1 VTSPLFAAYRLI
13 RAADRQLGPVNFGC
27 DGRKQRLRLPMPSCE
42 EIRRFRIPIL
52 SSSRRTPGIWTKL
65 FYGFGSVAFG
75 VKDNGFGLFLLLY
88 YNQVLGLPEEWVG
101 FGIMIALFA
110 DAVFDPIV
118 GYLSD
123 HLHSPWGRRHPFM
136 YASAVPVAAAYYF
149 LWNPPDDMSQ
159 GELFA
164 YLVAMSILVRILI
177 ACYEIQ
183 RFARLWADR
192 QLRRPHVDPQLQI
205 PLRLVRRPDCRVSRV
220 SAVSG
225 RRCATSSRC
234 PEPERI

>member
-1 VTSPLFAAYRLI
+1 
-13 RAADRQLGPVNFGC
+13 
-27 DGRKQRLRLPMPSCE
+27 MPSCE

-110 DAVFDPIV
+110 DAVFGPIV

-164 YLVAMSILVRILI
+164 YFVAMSILVRILI
-177 ACYEIQ
+177 ACYEIPSASLVSELTDNYDDRTSILSY
-183 RFARLWADR
+183 RFLFGWCGGLTVAFLAYQLFLVADA
-192 QLRRPHVDPQLQI
+192 QHPVG
-205 PLRLVRRPDCRVSRV
+205 S
-220 SAVSG
+220 
-225 RRCATSSRC
+225 
-234 PEPERI
+234 